1 MFALEALYR
10 SFFSVYA
17 GRGGRVAVNI
27 AQCTMDQKLPHIERS
42 EPNKTS
48 RAIKKDVQQKCGQ
61 KIVVNNQKGCKQKY

>member
-10 SFFSVYA
+10 SFFSVYV

-48 RAIKKDVQQKCGQ
+48 RAIKKDVQKKCGQ
-61 KIVVNNQKGCKQKY
+61 KIVVNRSEQSKRM